1 MSLEEKLRIATEA
14 LTEIAEWS
22 ECKIRAIAETALEQ
36 LTKGD

>member
-14 LTEIAEWS
+14 LVEIAEWS
-22 ECKIRAIAETALEQ
+22 EGRIRAIAETALEE